1 VSLAYIRQ
9 AYTVPAVRGAVVE
22 YKGKR
27 GRLCG
32 AAGARLSIRLDGERR
47 SRRYHPHDENLK
59 WVFHE
64 GGGPIVRYSHRE
76 PQRGGSEGQL

>member
-1 VSLAYIRQ
+1 MSLAYIRE
-9 AYTVPAVRGAVVE
+9 AYTVPAVRGAVIE

-32 AAGARLSIRLDGERR
+32 ASGALLSIRLDGDRR

-59 WVFHE
+59 WIFAPN
-64 GGGPIVRYSHRE
+64 GGPLLRYSHRE
-76 PQRGGSEGQL
+76 GARK